1 MQQTRLDDIDLHT
14 IRLLARDSRTTYRN
28 IASIV
33 GISTNAVKER
43 VSKMISNGIIQKFVV
58 LVNPLIFGYEK
69 QCILIIRHID
79 KTLKEQE
86 ILNKINLLG
95 DVFAYA
101 KQLGGASI
109 FVISVRAGAQ
119 DKIDILTDLLKPAA
133 LESIFVSHRPI
144 TMQIH
149 ISDLKIMR
157 CVLSNP
163 RMLVED
169 IAREAS
175 ISSKTVVRR
184 LEKMRENHILEFSIL
199 TNPSSTQLIGYIEFA
214 VVINIE
220 ISNHQDIIERIYRE
234 MQEYLLII
242 PDSYQKEVIF
252 AVFFCANIPI
262 VNLILKSLESYDGV
276 NRVEVFITTNLQYYQ
291 EWLKRE
297 IDRRIESKL
306 LLSSPPP
313 QGTKIHNIL

>member
-101 KQLGGASI
+101 KQ
-109 FVISVRAGAQ
+109 
-119 DKIDILTDLLKPAA
+119 
-133 LESIFVSHRPI
+133 
-144 TMQIH
+144 
-149 ISDLKIMR
+149 
-157 CVLSNP
+157 
-163 RMLVED
+163 
-169 IAREAS
+169 
-175 ISSKTVVRR
+175 
-184 LEKMRENHILEFSIL
+184 
-199 TNPSSTQLIGYIEFA
+199 
-214 VVINIE
+214 
-220 ISNHQDIIERIYRE
+220 
-234 MQEYLLII
+234 
-242 PDSYQKEVIF
+242 
-252 AVFFCANIPI
+252 
-262 VNLILKSLESYDGV
+262 
-276 NRVEVFITTNLQYYQ
+276 
-291 EWLKRE
+291 
-297 IDRRIESKL
+297 
-306 LLSSPPP
+306 
-313 QGTKIHNIL
+313 

>member
-43 VSKMISNGIIQKFVV
+43 VSKMISNGIIQKFFV

-95 DVFAYA
+95 DVLHMPSR
-101 KQLGGASI
+101 LGGASI

-119 DKIDILTDLLKPAA
+119 DKIDILTDLLKPAGS
-133 LESIFVSHRPI
+133 ESIFVSHRPI

-163 RMLVED
+163 RKLVED

-184 LEKMRENHILEFSIL
+184 LEKMREKPYSRIFHFNKPIFYA
-199 TNPSSTQLIGYIEFA
+199 TN
-214 VVINIE
+214 
-220 ISNHQDIIERIYRE
+220 
-234 MQEYLLII
+234 
-242 PDSYQKEVIF
+242 
-252 AVFFCANIPI
+252 
-262 VNLILKSLESYDGV
+262 
-276 NRVEVFITTNLQYYQ
+276 
-291 EWLKRE
+291 
-297 IDRRIESKL
+297 KL
-306 LLSSPPP
+306 
-313 QGTKIHNIL
+313 H

>member
-1 MQQTRLDDIDLHT
+1 
-14 IRLLARDSRTTYRN
+14 
-28 IASIV
+28 
-33 GISTNAVKER
+33 
-43 VSKMISNGIIQKFVV
+43 
-58 LVNPLIFGYEK
+58 
-69 QCILIIRHID
+69 
-79 KTLKEQE
+79 
-86 ILNKINLLG
+86 
-95 DVFAYA
+95 
-101 KQLGGASI
+101 
-109 FVISVRAGAQ
+109 
-119 DKIDILTDLLKPAA
+119 
-133 LESIFVSHRPI
+133 
-144 TMQIH
+144 MQIH

-220 ISNHQDIIERIYRE
+220 ISSHQDIIERIYRE

-242 PDSYQKEVIF
+242 PDRYQKEVIF

-262 VNLILKSLESYDGV
+262 VNLILKSLMTE
-276 NRVEVFITTNLQYYQ
+276 L
-291 EWLKRE
+291 
-297 IDRRIESKL
+297 IESRC
-306 LLSSPPP
+306 S
-313 QGTKIHNIL
+313 